1 MKKIIV
7 ASKNPVKISA
17 TKSAFERMFPNE
29 KFTVDG
35 VSVDS
40 GVPDQPFSEEQTLEG
55 AMNRANN
62 AKKANPDADFYV
74 GMEGGLIK
82 YKDELRSIAWMY
94 IISKDGKTGKGRTGT
109 LIISKRVSDL
119 VLGGMELGEADE
131 IVFKTKNIKTKSGG
145 LGILTQGNIT
155 RKDHY
160 EYATI
165 LALIPFV
172 NPELY

>member
-17 TKSAFERMFPNE
+17 TKSAFERMFSDV
-29 KFTVDG
+29 KFEVKG

-40 GVPDQPFSEEQTLEG
+40 GVPDQPMGEEQTLRG
-55 AMNRANN
+55 AMNRAKNV
-62 AKKANPDADFYV
+62 KKLIPGADFYV

-82 YKDELRSIAWMY
+82 KDEEMSSIAWMY
-94 IISKDGKTGKGRTGT
+94 IISKDGRIGKGRTGT
-109 LIISKRVSDL
+109 LLISKKVSEL
-119 VLGGMELGEADE
+119 VLAGMELGEADQA
-131 IVFKTKNIKTKSGG
+131 VFKTKNIKNKSGG
-145 LGILTQGNIT
+145 LGILTRGNIT

-165 LALIPFV
+165 LALIPFA
-172 NPELY
+172 NPDLY